1 MPGDEILQM
10 ENELKTLKVRL
21 QNYKKQSLSA
31 GDDTPNVMD
40 ITEQAK
46 VQAFEIMI
54 ETMERQLSNLK
65 ASWTNGPGGGIMHE
79 DTWQNDF

>member
-1 MPGDEILQM
+1 MPVDEILQM

-21 QNYKKQSLSA
+21 QNYKKKSLSA
-31 GDDTPNVMD
+31 SDDTPNVLD
-40 ITEQAK
+40 STEQAK

-65 ASWTNGPGGGIMHE
+65 ASRTYGPGGGIMHE

>member
-1 MPGDEILQM
+1 
-10 ENELKTLKVRL
+10 
-21 QNYKKQSLSA
+21 
-31 GDDTPNVMD
+31 MD

-65 ASWTNGPGGGIMHE
+65 ASWANGPGGGIMHE

>member
-1 MPGDEILQM
+1 MPVDEILQM

-21 QNYKKQSLSA
+21 QNFKKQSLSA
-31 GDDTPNVMD
+31 SDDTPNVLD
-40 ITEQAK
+40 ATEQAK

>member
-1 MPGDEILQM
+1 MPLDEILQM

-21 QNYKKQSLSA
+21 QNYKKQSLSTT
-31 GDDTPNVMD
+31 DDTPNVMD
-40 ITEQAK
+40 ASEKAK

-65 ASWTNGPGGGIMHE
+65 ASRTYGPGGGVMHE
-79 DTWQNDF
+79 DTWRNDF

>member
-1 MPGDEILQM
+1 MPTEDILQM
-10 ENELKTLKVRL
+10 ENDLKTLKVRL
-21 QNYKKQSLSA
+21 ENYKKQALSA
-31 GDDTPNVMD
+31 SDDTPNVLD
-40 ITEQAK
+40 ITEHAK

-65 ASWTNGPGGGIMHE
+65 ALRTYGPGGGIMHE

>member
-1 MPGDEILQM
+1 MPTEDILQM
-10 ENELKTLKVRL
+10 ENDLKTLKVRL
-21 QNYKKQSLSA
+21 ENYKKQALSA
-31 GDDTPNVMD
+31 SDDTPNVLD

-65 ASWTNGPGGGIMHE
+65 ALRTYGPGGGIMHE
-79 DTWQNDF
+79 DTWKNDF

>member
-1 MPGDEILQM
+1 MPIEDILQM

-31 GDDTPNVMD
+31 SDDTPNVLD
-40 ITEQAK
+40 TSEQAK

-54 ETMERQLSNLK
+54 ETMERHLSNLK
-65 ASWTNGPGGGIMHE
+65 ASRTYGPGGGLEHE
-79 DTWQNDF
+79 DTWRNDF

>member
-1 MPGDEILQM
+1 MD
-10 ENELKTLKVRL
+10 
-21 QNYKKQSLSA
+21 LS
-31 GDDTPNVMD
+31 
-40 ITEQAK
+40 EQAK

-65 ASWTNGPGGGIMHE
+65 ASRTYGPGGGVMHE